1 MNTTGT
7 TTEGTGPTD
16 PAGTTRHPETTG
28 ARPPGTTGTGHYE
41 TAGTRHPEVPGARP
55 PETAGT
61 RHHEPP
67 ESGHDPRVP
76 EGGHDPR
83 VGWSTTHAPPP
94 PRLTARRDGIL
105 PAIAAAL
112 TLPGAGTPSLTGT
125 ASRADRPP
133 ALHHLVQDFL
143 DALPTA
149 ARDRFTGRCAEALLL
164 SRHLTAADAQRSK
177 RAQRKPMTNGEA
189 RKTLK
194 NARLTTRH
202 IREDGDPLHGGY
214 APPCRACT
222 ALAAHFGISLDDPAR
237 P

>member
-16 PAGTTRHPETTG
+16 PAGTTRHPET
-28 ARPPGTTGTGHYE
+28 
-41 TAGTRHPEVPGARP
+41 AGTRHPEP
-55 PETAGT
+55 
-61 RHHEPP
+61 
-67 ESGHDPRVP
+67 P

-83 VGWSTTHAPPP
+83 VGWSTTHTPPP

-112 TLPGAGTPSLTGT
+112 TLPGADTPGLTGT